1 MQGPPWILR
10 STLQSSQTPESWSLN
25 TCLLKLYV
33 QAVAA
38 LPIQLVR
45 GGLGVNRH
53 PAKSASKMKENGP
66 KTRLVDP
73 YAYGVKTEDKRVENE
88 LETDTLTHELDLLI
102 PPLTRTAYQEASR
115 ASNTKPCRGDTD
127 LFRYP
132 IGFLVPLN
140 WQIFW
145 SYIYDQYRL
154 SRKPVKLQSVAQS
167 TNTYFKNSFEFKRPA
182 QEYRSLSPKAMLF
195 TFDIHSVRRA
205 THPT

>member
-1 MQGPPWILR
+1 MVRCCHSVPPE
-10 STLQSSQTPESWSLN
+10 TWSLN
-25 TCLLKLYV
+25 TCFLKLYV
-33 QAVAA
+33 QAVEA

-45 GGLGVNRH
+45 GRLGVNRH
-53 PAKSASKMKENGP
+53 PAKFATKIKENGP
-66 KTRLVDP
+66 KTRLADP
-73 YAYGVKTEDKRVENE
+73 SGVKTKHGRVENE

-115 ASNTKPCRGDTD
+115 ALNTKPCRWNTD